1 MISYE
6 CSITKWLCMMRVL
19 LLVLITILF
28 AYSLAYLLTY
38 SGNDVALGTDLGA
51 AMTGPV
57 SEAYV
62 GGGG

>member
-1 MISYE
+1 MCLY
-6 CSITKWLCMMRVL
+6 WLNHL
-19 LLVLITILF
+19 LIGLLT
-28 AYSLAYLLTY
+28 YSLTY
-38 SGNDVALGTDLGA
+38 SGNDVVLGTDLGA

>member
-1 MISYE
+1 MFYYKMAVHDACVFTGDIN
-6 CSITKWLCMMRVL
+6 VG
-19 LLVLITILF
+19 
-28 AYSLAYLLTY
+28 A
-38 SGNDVALGTDLGA
+38 DLGA

>member
-1 MISYE
+1 MFYYKMAVHDACAFTGTKLTSY
-6 CSITKWLCMMRVL
+6 SFTH
-19 LLVLITILF
+19 
-28 AYSLAYLLTY
+28 SLTYLLTH